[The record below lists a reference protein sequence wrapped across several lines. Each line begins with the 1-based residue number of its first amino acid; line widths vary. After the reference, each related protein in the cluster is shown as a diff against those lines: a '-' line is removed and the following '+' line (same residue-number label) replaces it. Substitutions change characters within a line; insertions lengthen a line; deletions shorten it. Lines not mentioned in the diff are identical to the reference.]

1 MLIRIILAS
10 AVLFFLWRS
19 LSGHYGNLLL
29 TLGALSCVFVAWI
42 SEKLGLFSSEFS
54 TLKFNAKL
62 PKFLPWFFIEIVK
75 SNIDVCWRI
84 LHPKL
89 PIDPQFVSVKS
100 SQHSDMA
107 RAVYANCITLTP
119 GTYSLDI
126 NADSIEVHALTKQLA
141 NDIQQG
147 EMGKRLTALESCPN
161 SDPSSDPHSNH

>member
-1 MLIRIILAS
+1 MLIRIIFAS
-10 AVLFFLWRS
+10 ALLFSLWLL

-29 TLGALSCVFVAWI
+29 GLGAFSCLLVAWI
-42 SEKLGLFSSEFS
+42 GEKFGLFNSDFS

-62 PKFLPWFFIEIVK
+62 PRFLPWFFIEIIK
-75 SNIDVCWRI
+75 SNLDVCWRI

-89 PIDPQFVSVKS
+89 PIDPQFVSVKA

-126 NADSIEVHALTKQLA
+126 NEENIEVHALTKQVA
-141 NDIQQG
+141 DDIQQG
-147 EMGKRLTALESCPN
+147 EMSKRLAMLESSNASGAN
-161 SDPSSDPHSNH
+161 S